1 MSGSA
6 PVPYIGVA
14 GGASAGTRPA
24 GIDIGGAFW
33 PQTHEQTCRLC
44 GEPPHGRCDSQAAV
58 AGSGV
63 ERHRRARCV
72 GAARIATGQVRRYR
86 WQVRGRLSRHSRA
99 EDRLMKRLG
108 ILTAGGDTPAL
119 NATIYG
125 AVMRANQLRIEVVGL
140 IKGFNSLFNPRV
152 PHVHLNPLFQEI
164 PELDPTLGGTLLAA
178 SRDYF
183 DPDDKETLH
192 LVCDR
197 LQRLGIEGL
206 ICVGG
211 DGTMNGMQA
220 LAEYVPVVLAPKTID
235 NDLGLNYRGE
245 AAEFERQADNTGK
258 VRYKRNVPPR
268 TELKLEEMV
277 NYVTPGYAT
286 AVFVS
291 ASGIERVRTTAE
303 SHRRIAIVEVMGR
316 HSGFIALGSA
326 YGQPDMVLIPE
337 SPIDLDRI
345 VERVRQLYELQK
357 HVVIVCGEGIVDQK
371 GRELGAE
378 RESTDPSGNT
388 VLGGAA
394 EALRRLL
401 ASRMGDQYF
410 RDFRRGSTAGEV
422 IFTRK
427 IGHIQRG
434 GRPVR
439 FDRVHAAG
447 LGAKSVELLLA
458 GRSNEVATL
467 QWSHDKG
474 FYLDS
479 FPSDDFRDRWGHIHA
494 RQVHPCLYDAKQ
506 MKPSATGIEY
516 LLKIFSHAIGHDDVD
531 SMRST
536 FDAGH
541 LLQPYHSVSVDV
553 GRRIQYLS

>member
-1 MSGSA
+1 MS
-6 PVPYIGVA
+6 
-14 GGASAGTRPA
+14 
-24 GIDIGGAFW
+24 
-33 PQTHEQTCRLC
+33 
-44 GEPPHGRCDSQAAV
+44 
-58 AGSGV
+58 
-63 ERHRRARCV
+63 
-72 GAARIATGQVRRYR
+72 
-86 WQVRGRLSRHSRA
+86 
-99 EDRLMKRLG
+99 MKRLG

-119 NATIYG
+119 NATIHG
-125 AVMRANQLRIEVVGL
+125 AVMRANQLRIEMFGF

-164 PELDPTLGGTLLAA
+164 PELDPTMGGTLLAA
-178 SRDYF
+178 SRDYL
-183 DPDDKETLH
+183 DPDDKEGIAQ
-192 LVCDR
+192 VCNR
-197 LQRLGIEGL
+197 LRRLGIEGL

-211 DGTMNGMQA
+211 DGTMNAMQP
-220 LAEYVPVVLAPKTID
+220 LADCLPVILAPKTID

-245 AAEFERQADNTGK
+245 AAEFERVQDASGK

-268 TELKLEEMV
+268 PELQLDQMI

-291 ASGIERVRTTAE
+291 ATGIERVRTTAE

-316 HSGFIALGSA
+316 HSGYIALGSS

-345 VERVRQLYELQK
+345 VERVRHLYELQK

-371 GRELGAE
+371 GKELGAE
-378 RESTDPSGNT
+378 KESTDPSGNT
-388 VLGGAA
+388 ILGGAA
-394 EALRRLL
+394 EALRRQL

-434 GRPVR
+434 GRPVL

-447 LGAKSVELLLA
+447 LGAQAVDLLVA
-458 GRSNEVATL
+458 GRTNEISTL
-467 QWSHDKG
+467 QWSHEKG

-479 FPSDDFRDRWGHIHA
+479 CPGDEFRDRWGLIHA
-494 RQVHPCLYDAKQ
+494 RQVHPSFYDPKQ
-506 MKPSATGIEY
+506 MKPSPAGVEY
-516 LLKIFSHAIGHDDVD
+516 LLNIFTHAIGHDDVD
-531 SMRST
+531 AMRTT

-541 LLQPYHSVSVDV
+541 LLRPYHSVNVDV
-553 GRRIQYLS
+553 GRRIQYLE